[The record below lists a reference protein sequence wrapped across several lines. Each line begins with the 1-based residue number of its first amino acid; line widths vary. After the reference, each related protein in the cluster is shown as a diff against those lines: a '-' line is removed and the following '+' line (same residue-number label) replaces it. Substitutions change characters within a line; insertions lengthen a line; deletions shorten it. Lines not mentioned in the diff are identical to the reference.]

1 MSMKKILRNYRY
13 YVLLLLGCLAL
24 IGIMAVP
31 AEELPTRY
39 WVYTLISSKVIG
51 FTALYAFDRLVSRW
65 EKHGTIPEFI
75 DAINNY

>member
-51 FTALYAFDRLVSRW
+51 FTAIVCF
-65 EKHGTIPEFI
+65 
-75 DAINNY
+75 

>member
-1 MSMKKILRNYRY
+1 MKKILRNYRY

-24 IGIMAVP
+24 IGIMSVP

-51 FTALYAFDRLVSRW
+51 FTAMYAFDRLLSRW
-65 EKHGTIPEFI
+65 EKRGTIPELI

>member
-1 MSMKKILRNYRY
+1 MKKILRNYRY

-24 IGIMAVP
+24 IGIMSVP

-39 WVYTLISSKVIG
+39 WLYTLISSKVID
-51 FTALYAFDRLVSRW
+51 FTAIYAFDRLVSRW
-65 EKHGTIPEFI
+65 EKRGTIPELI

>member
-1 MSMKKILRNYRY
+1 MKRLLKNYRY
-13 YVLLLLGCLAL
+13 YVLLLLGGLAL

-51 FTALYAFDRLVSRW
+51 FAAMYAFARLVSRW
-65 EKHGTIPEFI
+65 EKRGTIPELI

>member
-1 MSMKKILRNYRY
+1 MVMKNILRNYRY

-39 WVYTLISSKVIG
+39 WLYTLISSKVIG
-51 FTALYAFDRLVSRW
+51 FAAMYAFARLLSRW
-65 EKHGTIPEFI
+65 EKRGTIPELI